1 MMVKT
6 VKIRVEK
13 LENVLGRED
22 APLQVI
28 LTKPGQTNQEAIE
41 AFYKR
46 YPQVQGLVIILEKYH

>member
-1 MMVKT
+1 MRAIKN
-6 VKIRVEK
+6 RVDK
-13 LENVLGRED
+13 LEDALGRGD

-28 LTKPGQTNQEAIE
+28 LIKPGQTEQEAVE